1 MTEAAPWPRAMRWG
15 ALAALVVAA
24 AALRI
29 YIALTTGALHPDE
42 VFQYLE
48 PAHRAVFG
56 YGVVTWEYRYGMRSW
71 LLPLLL
77 SGPMQLGDLVA
88 PDSRLYLVLPQ
99 IVMALSSLILLPAA
113 YALGAKLSRLHGIV
127 ALIVAAFWIEIAYF
141 GGHVLTE
148 PAATALVLP
157 AAALL
162 MGREPSARRIALAGL
177 LLGLAAILRFQ
188 YLPAIGVLALAC
200 CWREWRRMLPPLVLG
215 GLAAAAI
222 GAAVDL
228 ASGMVP
234 FSWFFENI
242 EQNFVANRSAAF
254 GVSPPLAYLATM
266 SDSWGIFFFPILLL
280 SLVVARTHYP
290 LLLAAIVNIA
300 AHSAIGHKEYRF
312 ILLSVAIL
320 IVTAAIGSAELLRR
334 AAPRLPPWLA
344 RAAPVLLI
352 LAWLGASASVS
363 TRGWLRDTWQTQW
376 PATAVT
382 MELRDVPALCGV
394 GLVDV
399 NFWDTG
405 GYLHLHRDVPVYV
418 AASRLPGTI
427 AADFAAVAPAF
438 NAIVAPP
445 SREPSL
451 PGGYRRLSCAAGL
464 RGSWASAAPACL
476 FVRPGGCDP
485 SAGAVQRLDAV
496 MARRDW

>member
-1 MTEAAPWPRAMRWG
+1 MNEAAPWPRAVRWS
-15 ALAALVVAA
+15 ALAALILAA
-24 AALRI
+24 AAVRI
-29 YIALTTGALHPDE
+29 YIALTTGAIHPDE

-77 SGPMQLGDLVA
+77 SVPMRLGDMVA
-88 PDSRLYLVLPQ
+88 PESQLYLAFPR
-99 IVMALSSLILLPAA
+99 IMMALSSLIVLPAA
-113 YALGAKLSRLHGIV
+113 YALGARLSRMHGIV
-127 ALIVAAFWIEIAYF
+127 ALIVAAFWFEIVYF

-148 PAATALVLP
+148 PAATALILP

-162 MGREPSARRIALAGL
+162 MGDKPSARRIALAGL

-200 CWREWRRMLPPLVLG
+200 CWPDWRRMLPPLILG

-228 ASGMVP
+228 GSGMTP
-234 FSWFFENI
+234 FGWFFENI
-242 EQNFVANRSAAF
+242 NQNFVANRSADF

-266 SDSWGIFFFPILLL
+266 SDAWGIFFIPIVLLAL
-280 SLVVARTHYP
+280 IVARTHYP
-290 LLLAAIVNIA
+290 LLLAALVNLG

-312 ILLSVAIL
+312 ILLTVAIL
-320 IVTAAIGSAELLRR
+320 IVTAAIGSAELVRR
-334 AAPRLPPWLA
+334 AAPRFRTA
-344 RAAPVLLI
+344 RFGPALLI
-352 LAWLGASASVS
+352 LAWLGASAFVS
-363 TRGWLRDTWQTQW
+363 SRGWLRESWQPPW

-382 MELRDVPALCGV
+382 TQLRQVPSLCGV

-405 GYLHLHRDVPVYV
+405 GYSHLHRPVPIYV
-418 AASRLPGTI
+418 AASRIPGVIT
-427 AADFAAVAPAF
+427 ADFAAVAPAF

-445 SREPSL
+445 GVDASL
-451 PGGYRRLSCAAGL
+451 PQGYRRLSCAPAL
-464 RGSWASAAPACL
+464 SVPTASAAAACVY
-476 FVRPGGCDP
+476 VRPGGSDP
-485 SAGAVQRLDAV
+485 RAAAVQRLEAV